1 MGFYTVT
8 INLLL
13 LNMIIA
19 TFSSTVEELDLDSNK
34 IFKFQRFEGIK
45 ECSEKTILPPPIVV
59 FEYLYLGF
67 KFLKNYANGIV
78 LQKKDDFRKKISR
91 FNEK

>member
-59 FEYLYLGF
+59 LEYLYLCF
-67 KFLKNYANGIV
+67 KFLKNYANGV
-78 LQKKDDFRKKISR
+78 VQEKKDDFRKYY
-91 FNEK
+91 F